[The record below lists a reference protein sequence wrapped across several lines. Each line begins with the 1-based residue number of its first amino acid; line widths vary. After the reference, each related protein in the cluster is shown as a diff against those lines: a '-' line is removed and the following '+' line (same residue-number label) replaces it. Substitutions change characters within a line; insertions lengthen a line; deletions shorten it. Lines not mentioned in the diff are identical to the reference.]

1 MAIDFINDTYFLK
14 MADILMFYVPWTSVY
29 SVLKSYVYI
38 DMKIELLLLKT
49 LWMIDKFITIQMY
62 MWFRVVHVYLN
73 F

>member
-1 MAIDFINDTYFLK
+1 MAIDFINDTYFKK

>member
-1 MAIDFINDTYFLK
+1 

-38 DMKIELLLLKT
+38 DIKIELLLLKT

>member
-1 MAIDFINDTYFLK
+1 